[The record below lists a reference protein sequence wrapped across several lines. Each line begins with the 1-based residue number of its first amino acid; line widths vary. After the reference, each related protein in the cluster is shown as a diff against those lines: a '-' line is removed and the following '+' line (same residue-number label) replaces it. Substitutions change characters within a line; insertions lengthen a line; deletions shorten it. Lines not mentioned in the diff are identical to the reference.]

1 MRRSQKANTHACSR
15 KATYV
20 QDVQER
26 TAELGLHSTR
36 HVCAVWR
43 PKETHTCS
51 CRCVWDTGGVKH
63 WGTRGPACMST
74 ETCLWLSHTHTH
86 WKQHFPPS
94 ATPILLSHLVIHL
107 SLFPFSHLYPIKH
120 IHTCSFKHTPP
131 PPTSTSFPLCGSLQ
145 HELAEM
151 YSRRQAACAEQQPN
165 IIISGWS
172 KSEKDMFKD
181 TRQRRLMISDAG
193 QITKGLQ
200 EGVWRACCHRVG
212 VSHTSPEGK
221 KFYCRAFRG
230 WGRRRALYLLIY
242 LFNFMMITF
251 LAVYLGG
258 DF

>member
-1 MRRSQKANTHACSR
+1 MFRSEQLSSVFTVPDMSVLCDGLRRRTRVRAGVCETQVEWNTGEPVDLHAWVL
-15 KATYV
+15 K
-20 QDVQER
+20 
-26 TAELGLHSTR
+26 
-36 HVCAVWR
+36 HV
-43 PKETHTCS
+43 S
-51 CRCVWDTGGVKH
+51 DF
-63 WGTRGPACMST
+63 
-74 ETCLWLSHTHTH
+74 HTHTH
-86 WKQHFPPS
+86 TLKATLPPQCNS
-94 ATPILLSHLVIHL
+94 HSLVTLSHPSFSLP
-107 SLFPFSHLYPIKH
+107 LFPLVPPIKH
-120 IHTCSFKHTPP
+120 THTWSFKHTPAP
-131 PPTSTSFPLCGSLQ
+131 PPTSTSFPLCSLLQ

-151 YSRRQAACAEQQPN
+151 YSRRQAACAEQESN

-172 KSEKDMFKD
+172 KSEKDALKD

-193 QITKGLQ
+193 QITKGLE

-230 WGRRRALYLLIY
+230 WGRRRALYLFIY

>member
-1 MRRSQKANTHACSR
+1 MFRSEQLSSVFTVPDMSVLCDGLRRRTRVRVGVCETQVEWNTGEPVDLHAWVQK
-15 KATYV
+15 
-20 QDVQER
+20 
-26 TAELGLHSTR
+26 
-36 HVCAVWR
+36 HVSDFL
-43 PKETHTCS
+43 T
-51 CRCVWDTGGVKH
+51 
-63 WGTRGPACMST
+63 
-74 ETCLWLSHTHTH
+74 HTHTH

-107 SLFPFSHLYPIKH
+107 SLFPFSHLCPIKH

-172 KSEKDMFKD
+172 KSEKDTFKD

-200 EGVWRACCHRVG
+200 KGLWRACCHRVG

>member
-1 MRRSQKANTHACSR
+1 MSALCDGLRR
-15 KATYV
+15 
-20 QDVQER
+20 R
-26 TAELGLHSTR
+26 TR
-36 HVCAVWR
+36 VR
-43 PKETHTCS
+43 
-51 CRCVWDTGGVKH
+51 GGVCETRVEWNTGEPVDLHAWVQKH
-63 WGTRGPACMST
+63 VSDF
-74 ETCLWLSHTHTH
+74 HTHTH

-107 SLFPFSHLYPIKH
+107 SLFPFSHLCPIKH
-120 IHTCSFKHTPP
+120 THTWSFKQTPAAP
-131 PPTSTSFPLCGSLQ
+131 PSTSFPLCGSLQ
-145 HELAEM
+145 YELAGM

-172 KSEKDMFKD
+172 KSEKDAFKD

-193 QITKGLQ
+193 QITKGLE